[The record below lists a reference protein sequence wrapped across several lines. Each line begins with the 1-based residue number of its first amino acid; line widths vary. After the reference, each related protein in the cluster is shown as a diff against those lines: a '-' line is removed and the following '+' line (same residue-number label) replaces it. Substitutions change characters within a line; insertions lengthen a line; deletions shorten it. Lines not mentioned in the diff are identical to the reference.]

1 MSFPFP
7 TITRRTTKA
16 RRCWICTGQVEA
28 GELCVAQASID
39 GGSISTAYAHRC
51 CRALIEVEPE
61 IVEGD
66 EPIHADA
73 IREHLDYWYN
83 ADEARYVLHQV
94 KDPELREQ
102 LLTRYA
108 DLLAQLEERP

>member
-7 TITRRTTKA
+7 TITRRTTKP

-28 GELCVAQASID
+28 GELCVAQASVE
-39 GGSISTAYAHRC
+39 GNSISTVYAHRC
-51 CRALIEVEPE
+51 CQALIEVEPE

-66 EPIHADA
+66 EPIIRDA
-73 IREHLDYWYN
+73 IYEHLDYWYD
-83 ADEARYVLHQV
+83 ADEARYVIHQV
-94 KDPELREQ
+94 EDPELREQ

-108 DLLAQLEERP
+108 ALLTVNV